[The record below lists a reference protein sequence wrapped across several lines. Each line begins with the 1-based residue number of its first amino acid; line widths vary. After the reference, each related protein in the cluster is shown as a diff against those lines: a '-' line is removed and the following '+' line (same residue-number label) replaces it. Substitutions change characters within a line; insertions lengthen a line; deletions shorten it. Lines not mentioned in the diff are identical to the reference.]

1 MYLTNLSRHVRTHTQ
16 ERPYICPYCSKAF
29 SRSDNL
35 AQYAPI
41 FLACNFFCTFFCLVR
56 LLAKNLM
63 LCAWHVI
70 KTPEKVRTINQI
82 QQLELRRRHH
92 TAQRHSTATER
103 SRQGNPNY
111 NSSEETNAT
120 THRHK
125 RTHDRDDAADGLN
138 LSGEDEEEYS
148 GEDHIGSLGDASP
161 NSDAG
166 YITTSLNS
174 VAVSTPTSHGSLG
187 SGGMPTSQAHH
198 FNNSLQTLSMPM
210 AISQPHAVMM

>member
-1 MYLTNLSRHVRTHTQ
+1 
-16 ERPYICPYCSKAF
+16 
-29 SRSDNL
+29 
-35 AQYAPI
+35 
-41 FLACNFFCTFFCLVR
+41 
-56 LLAKNLM
+56 M

-70 KTPEKVRTINQI
+70 KTQECDSTTKSNKPRFAGATTQH
-82 QQLELRRRHH
+82 RD
-92 TAQRHSTATER
+92 TAQLQNAQDKGKSHHIAT
-103 SRQGNPNY
+103 
-111 NSSEETNAT
+111 EETNAAT
-120 THRHK
+120 CRHK

-174 VAVSTPTSHGSLG
+174 VAASTPPTSHGSMG

-210 AISQPHAVMM
+210 AISQPHAIMM